1 MELEIQKWARKTKP
15 FTEEALELFNEA
27 VECYKVGA
35 NRAAFIMSYL
45 AFEKEIQLRILNF
58 ATVPNGITEEEW
70 SSLKNNLQNENEW
83 ERILYKEIIQKNKI
97 MNLSNKLQIDKKFQV
112 YKLTRNAC
120 THANGQTINA
130 ATVEEFWNFVKDNI
144 SKFNVNGD
152 KEYFKEALYIAYRD
166 RNENVNIS
174 YEDILQSIGYADLKI
189 KDLIEIWN
197 YLYEKLYKADT
208 KEVNKLWSK
217 FIYNENTRIQKSIL
231 SFIKSDCK
239 FFSYYYKINREVL
252 NLILQYE
259 DGVKFKKERLYSWI
273 FDGTIYVHLEKY
285 FWDIVIELL
294 KNNIHESDRI
304 DFIKKLNLDFI
315 KIIPNNEQT
324 LFLKEINFFKE
335 NKQFIL
341 NNLMYKYDDV
351 YNQLER
357 VEFIAYM
364 IKNGFDDDCMENL
377 NWYLYHMYTKS
388 KYRATEQLFNKL
400 KELLLND
407 EEFIFS
413 VIGSLKYNNFCKEA
427 KYITEDS
434 MLKLHK

>member
-217 FIYNENTRIQKSIL
+217 FIYNENSRIQKSIL

-239 FFSYYYKINREVL
+239 FFSYYYKINRDVL

-407 EEFIFS
+407 EAFIFS
-413 VIGSLKYNNFCKEA
+413 VVGSLKYNNFSKEA